1 MYLQNKKVYITK
13 KDMVDKQ
20 MKINMDKTEHGLY
33 LEGIALFVSKD
44 EVIPKNST
52 RIKRELYKSFE
63 FPEINSKEHKEWGIT
78 PEKGILFLKLEDE
91 LKMTVDNFIYNII
104 RDKAKCLGAKLEFTC
119 LDLAK
124 RLNQNYEYR
133 LCYTSLDELKK
144 T

>member
-1 MYLQNKKVYITK
+1 
-13 KDMVDKQ
+13 